1 MAQRESTTLRALVE
15 EGLRRVLGDRRTRG
29 AFRLR
34 PVAFGGD
41 GLHPDVGEGD
51 WDAVRR
57 RTYEG
62 RGE

>member
-1 MAQRESTTLRALVE
+1 MARGPFRKVGCVAGPLVDS
-15 EGLRRVLGDRRTRG
+15 V
-29 AFRLR
+29 
-34 PVAFGGD
+34 PFGGD
-41 GLHPDVGEGD
+41 GIHQDVSEGD

>member
-1 MAQRESTTLRALVE
+1 MA
-15 EGLRRVLGDRRTRG
+15 RG
-29 AFRLR
+29 PFRKVGCGGVFRLR
-34 PVAFGGD
+34 AVPFGGD
-41 GLHPDVGEGD
+41 GIHQDVSEGD

>member
-1 MAQRESTTLRALVE
+1 MKTI
-15 EGLRRVLGDRRTRG
+15 RG
-29 AFRLR
+29 CAECSATGACGGVFRLR
-34 PVAFGGD
+34 AVPFGGD
-41 GLHPDVGEGD
+41 GIHQDVSEGD